1 MRAKDLTKGNIAY
14 HDTLNQDVWSGNELR
29 ADVRYKLLE
38 ITKRFIEYLEVP
50 NFKLVDV
57 ILRGSLVNYNYTQY
71 SDFDLHI
78 VTDFSTLDCDIT
90 EAFYLAKKKIWNDE
104 HDITI
109 KGHEVELYVEDKD
122 AKNTSEGTY
131 SLLDARWVRVPK
143 YQQPDIDD
151 RAVSA
156 KARDLMTQINRAV
169 RAGSIEDITRLQD
182 KIKNMRQAGLDAG
195 GEFSTENIAYKII
208 RNKKFLDKLYKTK
221 NQKVDQELSLDEG
234 VKSNV
239 VMAAL
244 VAALSTPAKADFNYP
259 NTQPEV
265 SPAAQALG
273 IFRKINK
280 MKNYGA
286 AGLEGEATQE
296 LHNIMRS
303 IQGHPNQSKLYP
315 LIKDIIK
322 SPNTE
327 QLPPLYDP
335 SYTPPKDDVN
345 ERKKAKKKKSKRKY
359 PGVGYYGYYWGGYN
373 DNADSGGDAGGGGD
387 GGGESVH
394 EDDSWPKVDGG
405 YEHSGLGYKRD
416 RTTGNYPVH
425 PLPRW
430 NIYSKYSRNEKGTSM
445 DILHYMTFLQNSYQ
459 TASIDINGDEIA
471 NTIAKMHNKNS
482 KQELQRLNSSQGLDF
497 NSWHDVY
504 RVLKKRH
511 QDEMIKTLRPKSL
524 DESQARL
531 DPEVEDFLEGL
542 TPDDVGYDD
551 VGDYIVH
558 YEGFTDQCQ
567 DSEEYQ
573 NDPDAVFDDVWGDF
587 KRRMGDKDPVNY
599 GIVGSEEYPIVY
611 SVFRR

>member
-1 MRAKDLTKGNIAY
+1 MRARDLTKGNIAY
-14 HDTLNQDVWSGNELR
+14 HDTLNPQVWKGRELR
-29 ADVRYKLLE
+29 VDVRYKLLE
-38 ITKRFIEYLEVP
+38 IAKRFIEYLEVP
-50 NFKLVDV
+50 NFKLVDI

-78 VTDFSTLDCDIT
+78 VTDFTVLDCDIT
-90 EAFYLAKKKIWNDE
+90 EQFYLAKKKIWNDE

-109 KGHEVELYVEDKD
+109 KGHEVELYVEDRD
-122 AKNTSEGTY
+122 AKNISEGTY
-131 SLLDARWVRVPK
+131 SVLDAKWLRTPK
-143 YQQPDIDD
+143 YNPPAIDD
-151 RAVSA
+151 RAVIA

-169 RAGSIEDITRLQD
+169 RSSSVEDITRLQD
-182 KIKNMRQAGLDAG
+182 KIRLMRQAGLDAS
-195 GEFSTENIAYKII
+195 GEFSTENLAYKII

-221 NQKVDQELSLDEG
+221 NSKVDQELSLDEG
-234 VKSNV
+234 VKSN
-239 VMAAL
+239 ALIGAL
-244 VAALSTPAKADFNYP
+244 VAALSLPAKADYNYP

-280 MKNYGA
+280 MQRYGQ
-286 AGLEGEATQE
+286 AGFEAEMQQE
-296 LHNIMRS
+296 FSNIMRS
-303 IQGHPNQSKLYP
+303 IQGHPNQSKIYP
-315 LIKDIIK
+315 IIKDIIK
-322 SPNTE
+322 SPDTNVE
-327 QLPPLYDP
+327 PQLPPLQEP
-335 SYTPPKDDVN
+335 EQSVN
-345 ERKKAKKKKSKRKY
+345 ERKKAKKKKKSSKRRY
-359 PGVGYYGYYWGGYN
+359 PTGGYYGYYWGGYH
-373 DNADSGGDAGGGGD
+373 DNSSGDAGDGGD

-394 EDDSWPKVDGG
+394 EGDSWPKVDGG

-416 RTTGNYPVH
+416 RATGNYPVY

-459 TASIDINGDEIA
+459 TASMDINGDEIA
-471 NTIAKMHNKNS
+471 NTIAKMYNKNP

-511 QDEMIKTLRPKSL
+511 QDEMIKALIPKSL

-531 DPEVEDFLEGL
+531 DPDVEEFLEGL
-542 TPDDVGYDD
+542 TPDDVGVDE

-573 NDPDAVFDDVWGDF
+573 DDPQAVFNDVWGDF
-587 KRRMGDKDPVNY
+587 KRRMGDRNPINY
-599 GIVGSEEYPIVY
+599 GLVGSEEYPIVY
-611 SVFRR
+611 SVFRL

>member
-14 HDTLNQDVWSGNELR
+14 HDQLNPEVWNNTALRVDVQ
-29 ADVRYKLLE
+29 YKLLE
-38 ITKRFIEYLEVP
+38 IARRFIEYLEVP

-109 KGHEVELYVEDKD
+109 KGHEVELYVEDKA
-122 AKNTSEGTY
+122 AKNISEGTY
-131 SLLDARWVRVPK
+131 SVLDSKWLRTPK
-143 YQQPDIDD
+143 YRQPDIDD

-169 RAGSIEDITRLQD
+169 RSGSVEDITRLQD
-182 KIKNMRQAGLDAG
+182 KIRAMRQAGLDAS
-195 GEFSTENIAYKII
+195 GEFSTENLAYKII

-221 NQKVDQELSLDEG
+221 NSKVDQELSLDEG
-234 VKSNV
+234 IKSNA

-280 MKNYGA
+280 MKNYGE
-286 AGLEGEATQE
+286 AGLQGEATQE
-296 LHNIMRS
+296 LHNILRS

-322 SPNTE
+322 SPE
-327 QLPPLYDP
+327 SEPLPPLQDP
-335 SYTPPKDDVN
+335 VN
-345 ERKKAKKKKSKRKY
+345 ERKKAKKKKSKRRY
-359 PGVGYYGYYWGGYN
+359 PVGGYYGYYWGGYN
-373 DNADSGGDAGGGGD
+373 DNSDSGGDAGGGDG
-387 GGGESVH
+387 GGGESM
-394 EDDSWPKVDGG
+394 
-405 YEHSGLGYKRD
+405 Y
-416 RTTGNYPVH
+416 
-425 PLPRW
+425 
-430 NIYSKYSRNEKGTSM
+430 
-445 DILHYMTFLQNSYQ
+445 
-459 TASIDINGDEIA
+459 
-471 NTIAKMHNKNS
+471 
-482 KQELQRLNSSQGLDF
+482 
-497 NSWHDVY
+497 
-504 RVLKKRH
+504 
-511 QDEMIKTLRPKSL
+511 
-524 DESQARL
+524 ESQAQL

-542 TPDDVGYDD
+542 TPDDVGYDE

-567 DSEEYQ
+567 DSKEYQ
-573 NDPDAVFDDVWGDF
+573 DNPEAVFDQVWSDF
-587 KRRMGDKDPVNY
+587 RKRAGKDPVNY